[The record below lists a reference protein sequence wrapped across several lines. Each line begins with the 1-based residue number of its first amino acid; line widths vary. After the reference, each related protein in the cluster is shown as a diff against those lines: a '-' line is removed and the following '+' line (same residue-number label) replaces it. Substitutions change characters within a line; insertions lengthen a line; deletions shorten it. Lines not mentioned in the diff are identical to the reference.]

1 MDATQAQEE
10 FFRTMNRFRKIGF
23 AAMAGAMTKGEFFL
37 LMLLHKNRLANPEG
51 KGMYVSELAHSMH
64 VAPPA
69 VSRTLRALEQRGLIE
84 RTVDRDDRRTT
95 YIVLTEKG
103 EETRSCY
110 ARQFQAYSERVF
122 RRMGEEDMETLF
134 RLWNR
139 FADLLAE
146 ELSEQH
152 I

>member
-10 FFRTMNRFRKIGF
+10 FFRAMNRFRKIGY
-23 AAMAGAMTKGEFFL
+23 AAMSENMTKGEYFL
-37 LMLLHKNRLANPEG
+37 LMLLHKDRLDHPEG
-51 KGMYVSELAHSMH
+51 KGMYVSELAHHMR

-69 VSRTLRALEQRGLIE
+69 VSRTLRALEGRALIE
-84 RTVDRDDRRTT
+84 RTVDRDDRRNT
-95 YIVLTEKG
+95 YIALTEEG
-103 EETRSCY
+103 ERTRARY
-110 ARQFQAYSERVF
+110 ARKIQDYSERVF

-139 FADLLAE
+139 FADVMAE
-146 ELSEQH
+146 ELHH